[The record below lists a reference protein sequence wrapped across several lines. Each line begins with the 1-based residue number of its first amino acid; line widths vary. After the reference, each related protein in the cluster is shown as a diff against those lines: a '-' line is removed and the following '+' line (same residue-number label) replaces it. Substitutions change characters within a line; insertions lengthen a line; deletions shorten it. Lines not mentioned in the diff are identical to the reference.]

1 MKEAE
6 KQAVAPRA
14 PRQARAK
21 YKVELILEAAI
32 RLLDAGGMAALTTN
46 AVAETAGISI
56 GTLYQYFRNKE
67 AILDAL
73 ADREM
78 AGQGERIVAII
89 EDRAPL
95 SPHDRVA
102 QIVAAVTASYGD
114 RRAVHRIVMT
124 HALARG
130 SQRLAPLIDRLVA
143 LLAAPE
149 REAGDPRPPFSQAQA
164 FVLSH
169 AFAGVMRG
177 MIIAGDDAPPVDAIV
192 DQLSRLIAGS
202 VEPIS
207 S

>member
-1 MKEAE
+1 M
-6 KQAVAPRA
+6 
-14 PRQARAK
+14 
-21 YKVELILEAAI
+21 
-32 RLLDAGGMAALTTN
+32 RLLDKGGLAALTTN
-46 AVAETAGISI
+46 AVADIAGVSI

-95 SPHDRVA
+95 TPHDRVA
-102 QIVAAVTASYGD
+102 RIVAAVTSSYGD
-114 RRAVHRIVMT
+114 RRSVHRIVMT

-130 SQRLAPLIDRLVA
+130 SQRLSPLIDRLVV

-149 REAGDPRPPFSQAQA
+149 RDDGDPRPPFSKSQA

-177 MIIAGDDAPPVDAIV
+177 MIVAGDDAPPVEEIV
-192 DQLSRLIAGS
+192 DQLSHLIAGS
-202 VEPIS
+202 VGAMS